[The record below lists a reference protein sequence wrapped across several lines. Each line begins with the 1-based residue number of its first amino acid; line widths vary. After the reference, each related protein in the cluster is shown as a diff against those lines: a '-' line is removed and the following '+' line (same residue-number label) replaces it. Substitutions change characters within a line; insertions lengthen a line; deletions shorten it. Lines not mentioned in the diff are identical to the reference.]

1 MKNSNFISILLISFL
16 ISISTVLAYDNQKKT
31 LLIFSASWCQ
41 YCQIA
46 KNDIDTNNSL
56 SEVIKKYDIIELDH
70 AVDKEVFT
78 GYNIKVLPTFV
89 IMQNGREIGRST
101 GYNGYRSLYNF
112 LK

>member
-1 MKNSNFISILLISFL
+1 MKNSNIISILLISCL

-46 KNDIDTNNSL
+46 KNDINTNNKL
-56 SEVIKKYDIIELDH
+56 SEIIKNYDIIELDH
-70 AVDKEVFT
+70 AVDKDAFT
-78 GYNIKVLPTFV
+78 GYNIKTLPTFV